1 LYDAVELAYD
11 SLEAEGDPQHIRAVV
26 ALTDGNDT
34 ASGLTL
40 QQLMQKVGDLSEGGN
55 ATKVFTIGF
64 GSNADTRV
72 LKEIAETTGAK
83 QYDSDPKTIHAVYA
97 EIATFF

>member
-1 LYDAVELAYD
+1 MAYGV
-11 SLEAEGDPQHIRAVV
+11 LEDEGDPQHIRAIV

-34 ASGLTL
+34 ASDLTL
-40 QQLMQKVGDLSEGGN
+40 DQLMQEVGDLSEGGN

-64 GSNADTRV
+64 GGNADTRV
-72 LKEIAETTGAK
+72 LKQIAETTGAK
-83 QYDSDPKTIHAVYA
+83 QYDSDPITIHAVYA